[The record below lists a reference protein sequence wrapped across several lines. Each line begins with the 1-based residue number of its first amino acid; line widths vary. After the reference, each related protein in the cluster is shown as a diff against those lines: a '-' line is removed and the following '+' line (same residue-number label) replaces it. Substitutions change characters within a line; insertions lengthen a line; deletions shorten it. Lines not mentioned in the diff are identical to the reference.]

1 MSASKEYKEKFLLKW
16 NDVLEKLS
24 NNSEYVAIS
33 GIMTDVEVLVVGE
46 KNVIF
51 LAQYDSLLERL
62 ISQIK
67 IIEKLLLEVFNISYK
82 VVFLLKDEW
91 EFEKKKYISNLKFS
105 NKYVYI
111 EEDTEFMD
119 NSSANDVDIDKIVSI
134 FGDDIIEYK

>member
-51 LAQYDSLLERL
+51 LAQYHSLLERL
-62 ISQIK
+62 LNHIK
-67 IIEKLLLEVFNISYK
+67 LIEKLLLEVFNIDYK
-82 VVFLLKDEW
+82 VVFLLNDEW
-91 EFEKKKYISNLKFS
+91 EFEKNRYISNLKS
-105 NKYVYI
+105 NYKYEYI
-111 EEDTEFMD
+111 EENENDSYIQKDDDIEKVI
-119 NSSANDVDIDKIVSI
+119 SILGNDVIKY
-134 FGDDIIEYK
+134 E